1 MSEIVITGSSG
12 FLAKNTIIQLKTHNH
27 KVIPLSRQSL
37 PGIIKV
43 KNYLDCPDGDIAIHF
58 AEEANKRIVN
68 QSDEKYI
75 ISSAKT
81 VENLVKK
88 FGKNLIYAS
97 SGSVYGDRGKT
108 SFRVIDKTFIK
119 DNYSKSKIINEKI
132 VLNGGG
138 TILRFS
144 NIYGQGMSNSNIMS
158 DVMKQ
163 LSLDGPIII
172 QNKFAI
178 RDFVYISDVTDFIS
192 KLIKNIIGGIF
203 NVGSGIGLSIY
214 QLSEIIL
221 KISNQSNREILSI
234 KKSNNNSFNVLD
246 ISKSKEIY
254 KWKPKSNMTTNIKKL
269 ITEYERIKL
278 S

>member
-1 MSEIVITGSSG
+1 M
-12 FLAKNTIIQLKTHNH
+12 
-27 KVIPLSRQSL
+27 
-37 PGIIKV
+37 
-43 KNYLDCPDGDIAIHF
+43 
-58 AEEANKRIVN
+58 
-68 QSDEKYI
+68 
-75 ISSAKT
+75 
-81 VENLVKK
+81 
-88 FGKNLIYAS
+88 
-97 SGSVYGDRGKT
+97 
-108 SFRVIDKTFIK
+108 
-119 DNYSKSKIINEKI
+119 
-132 VLNGGG
+132 
-138 TILRFS
+138 RFS
-144 NIYGQGMSNSNIMS
+144 NIYGQGMSNANIMS
-158 DVMKQ
+158 DVIKQ

-192 KLIKNIIGGIF
+192 KLIKNIVGGIF

-214 QLSEIIL
+214 QLTEIIL
-221 KISNQSNREILSI
+221 KISNQSNREIVSI